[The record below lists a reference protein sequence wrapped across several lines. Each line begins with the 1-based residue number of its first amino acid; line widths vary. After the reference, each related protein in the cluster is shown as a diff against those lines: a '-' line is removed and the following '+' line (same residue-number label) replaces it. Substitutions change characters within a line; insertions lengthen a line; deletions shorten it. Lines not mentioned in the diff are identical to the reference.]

1 MFSFL
6 LVWRDNAD
14 CNALDGDNNI
24 GLDWIGWRVTT
35 VEQASHSLLVSS
47 KNINV
52 LLAHGQLRKSNR
64 EMYYYNY
71 NMLNYSY
78 LLITLDS

>member
-35 VEQASHSLLVSS
+35 VEASHSLLVSS

-64 EMYYYNY
+64 EMYYYYY